1 MFHCDGGCHTHTVE
15 TFDGVASGSL
25 AAPDHE
31 YPAHLEL
38 RLTATDSEGAA
49 TTVARRL
56 DPETVVLRFESNVP
70 GVKVTVG
77 DKTGPTPL
85 VRTVIVGSQNSVGA
99 PTPQVIGGESYS
111 FQEWSDGGSRLHT
124 ITAPTSAKTYTA
136 SFAANGTTT
145 LQLSDLPFVSASNG
159 WGPVERDQSNGENAA
174 DDGGT
179 LRINGASYA
188 RGLGVHAA
196 SDVRIAIP
204 SGCTT
209 FRAIIGVDD
218 EVGSNGS
225 VRFKVYADGATLF
238 TSAVKRGTQA
248 GQAITLDVTGRSQ
261 LRLWVGSD
269 GSNSQDHADWA
280 RARLTCPS

>member
-1 MFHCDGGCHTHTVE
+1 M
-15 TFDGVASGSL
+15 TFPPLRPSRSAVAVVALLVCPGAAL
-25 AAPDHE
+25 AADQSPHADFSFSPEDPRAGQEVRFHSSSCDPDG
-31 YPAHLEL
+31 
-38 RLTATDSEGAA
+38 R
-49 TTVARRL
+49 
-56 DPETVVLRFESNVP
+56 
-70 GVKVTVG
+70 
-77 DKTGPTPL
+77 L
-85 VRTVIVGSQNSVGA
+85 VRQAWDLDGDGAFDDSSALKPTRTYQSPGTVRVGL
-99 PTPQVIGGESYS
+99 QVTDTGGLTDRT
-111 FQEWSDGGSRLHT
+111 WLT
-124 ITAPTSAKTYTA
+124 I
-136 SFAANGTTT
+136 AANGTTT

-280 RARLTCPS
+280 RARLTCTS